1 MKYQPLNG
9 KQVLLIVI
17 LGVVAWIPGAL
28 IITFDTF
35 GRLHLTDRQLQ
46 DVGVVNLIFMNVLVI
61 GVARKWI
68 SRIK

>member
-1 MKYQPLNG
+1 MKYPPMNR
-9 KQVLLIVI
+9 KQGLLIVM

-28 IITFDTF
+28 IITLDTF

-46 DVGVVNLIFMNVLVI
+46 IAGAINLIFMNVLLI
-61 GVARKWI
+61 GAYRKWI